1 MRVQAAGVTR
11 RGARDTNQDA
21 MGLFGE
27 EHVFAV
33 ADGMGGLEHGERVS
47 AAVIDLV
54 RQRAPS
60 LAARAN
66 ALHGPNPAEAR
77 SQLFA
82 EIEGLFTKAAA
93 DIYRMSEE
101 QGARMGT
108 TLTLVLLAGS
118 RVIIGHIGDT
128 RVYRVRG
135 AEVEQL
141 TEDHSVAAA
150 RLRRKQMSEAEYA
163 NSPQK
168 SVLYQSLGPTAEVE
182 ADVVEASLQA
192 GDLLV
197 LCSDGVWGSL
207 SDEQIAVLSGGDDPR
222 AAARSLAET
231 AMSQGSEDNCTAL
244 VLRIVDPGVGTD
256 APLPRSLAASTL
268 FREFQESELR
278 LLAPYISH
286 RDLAEGEYVFREG
299 DPGEEMFII
308 ERGAVELSRQGFPL
322 AQLGPGVHMG
332 ELAMAG
338 GASYTTSA
346 KAVVPTRLLVLH
358 RRYIDALTAR
368 RPDLAARVLRALLSD
383 VANRLVDFNDRMG
396 RAERAL
402 WTQR

>member
-1 MRVQAAGVTR
+1 MRVQAAGVSR
-11 RGARDTNQDA
+11 RGARDNNQDA

-27 EHVFAV
+27 DHVFAV

-47 AAVIDLV
+47 AAVIELV
-54 RQRAPS
+54 RQRAPT
-60 LAARAN
+60 LRERAA
-66 ALHGPNPAEAR
+66 ALHGADVAAAR

-82 EIEGLFTKAAA
+82 EIEAVFTSAAA
-93 DIYRMSEE
+93 EIYKMSEE

-108 TLTLVLLAGS
+108 TLTLAVLAGT
-118 RVIIGHIGDT
+118 RVVVGHIGDT

-135 AEVEQL
+135 GEIEQL

-150 RLRRKQMSEAEYA
+150 RLRRNQMSEAEYA
-163 NSPQK
+163 TSPQK

-182 ADVVEASLQA
+182 ADVIEASLQA
-192 GDLLV
+192 GDVLI

-207 SDEQIAVLSGGDDPR
+207 SREQIAVLSGGDDPR

-231 AMSQGSEDNCTAL
+231 AMSQGSEDNCTAV
-244 VLRIVDPGVGTD
+244 VLRVVDPGAGAD
-256 APLPRSLAASTL
+256 APLPRSLAASAL
-268 FREFQESELR
+268 FRDFQESELR
-278 LLAPYISH
+278 LLAPYVSH
-286 RDLAEGEYVFREG
+286 RDLRDGEFAFREG

-308 ERGAVELSRQGFPL
+308 ERGAIELSRQGFAL
-322 AQLGPGVHMG
+322 AQLGPGLHLG
-332 ELAMAG
+332 DLAMAG

-358 RRYIDALTAR
+358 RRYIDALCAR